1 MLYQLS
7 VKQKL
12 LAGYGLLIL
21 ILAAIVFT
29 AILKLDTI
37 QAKELEITEN
47 RYPKAALCN
56 KIVLVTFDVARK
68 VRDAIIAS
76 SPAEIESVIAKI
88 EALRAENT
96 ASLQELDKALVSSK
110 GREIFDRAIQAR
122 NVLSAQYAPLY
133 ALVRANKDAESVVFL
148 KQHFVP
154 ANEGFMK
161 ALNELA
167 AYQNDRVQQATAE
180 SKTAYSQAV
189 GIMLAAAVAALLVS
203 IVVALFISNLVTTPL
218 RRSAQ
223 LVRNIQQGDLSG
235 ADEALPASRDE
246 AIEIARNIQHMRQ
259 GLREVVSNIKDNAN
273 QVSDSAHELAS
284 MAQQVAGGA
293 QRQSEATSEAA
304 ATIEQL
310 TVSINHVADNS
321 NEASRQAKEAG
332 DLAGRGGHAVQASVG
347 KIQSVSDAVAATSEQ
362 MRGLTGEVQ
371 RIGNIVTVI
380 RDVAD
385 QTNLLALN
393 AAIEAARAGEMGR
406 GFAVVAD
413 EVRKLA
419 ERTASS
425 AQEITQMISAIQQG
439 VTKVVGSMEQ
449 SLASVDAVSGSA
461 REASDSMEEIG
472 SSTQSIVGTISNITS
487 ALGEQR
493 TASLSLAQSMEQVS
507 QMAEANSATVEEL
520 ATTSSQLNAL
530 SHALQSV
537 TERFRL

>member
-1 MLYQLS
+1 MLHQLS

-12 LAGYGLLIL
+12 LAGYGLMIL
-21 ILAAIVFT
+21 ILAAIVLT
-29 AILKLDTI
+29 AIFKLNAI
-37 QAKELEITEN
+37 QAKEVEITEN

-56 KIVLVTFDVARK
+56 KIVLATMGVARA
-68 VRDAIIAS
+68 VRDAIIAQ
-76 SPAEIESVIAKI
+76 SPQEIEANISKA
-88 EALRAENT
+88 EELRAQNT
-96 ASLQELDKALVSSK
+96 ASLDQLDKTLVSAK
-110 GREIFDRAIQAR
+110 GREVFTRVQQAR
-122 NVLSAQYAPLY
+122 GALSALYAPLY
-133 ALVRANKDAESVVFL
+133 ALIRANKDAESVAFL
-148 KQHFVP
+148 KQRFVP
-154 ANEGFMK
+154 ANAAF
-161 ALNELA
+161 AQTLDELT
-167 AYQNDRVQQATAE
+167 AYQNDKVQQALDD
-180 SKTAYSQAV
+180 SKAAYNQAV
-189 GIMLAAAVAALLVS
+189 TIMLISAAIALAIAVA
-203 IVVALFISNLVTTPL
+203 VALFVANLVTTPL
-218 RRSAQ
+218 RKSAQ

-235 ADEALPASRDE
+235 ADESLPNSRDE
-246 AIEIARNIQHMRQ
+246 AVEIARIIQHMRQ
-259 GLREVVSNIKDNAN
+259 GLREVVSSIQDNAN

-293 QRQSEATSEAA
+293 QRQSEATAEAA

-321 NEASRQAKEAG
+321 DQASRQAQEAG

-347 KIQSVSDAVAATSEQ
+347 KIQSVSSAVAATSEE
-362 MRGLTGEVQ
+362 MRTLTGEVQ

-425 AQEITQMISAIQQG
+425 AQEITQMINAIQQG
-439 VTKVVGSMEQ
+439 VEKVVGSMEQ

-461 REASDSMEEIG
+461 REASDSMEEIAG
-472 SSTQSIVGTISNITS
+472 STHSIVGTIGNITS

-520 ATTSSQLNAL
+520 ATTSSELNAL
-530 SHALQSV
+530 SHNLQNV
-537 TERFRL
+537 TARFRL

>member
-1 MLYQLS
+1 MLSQLS

-12 LAGYGLLIL
+12 LAGYGLLIV
-21 ILAAIVFT
+21 ILAAIVLSS
-29 AILKLDTI
+29 ISKLNIIEAQI
-37 QAKELEITEN
+37 QDITEN
-47 RYPKAALCN
+47 RYPKAELAN
-56 KIVLVTFDVARK
+56 KIVLVSYDVARK
-68 VRDAIIAS
+68 VRDAIMAS
-76 SPAEIESVIAKI
+76 SPQEVDAVIAKI
-88 EALRAENT
+88 ETLRAQNT
-96 ASLQELDKALVSSK
+96 DYLKELDRTLVSPK
-110 GREIFDRAIQAR
+110 GREILTRALQAR
-122 NVLSAQYAPLY
+122 ETLSAQYAPLY
-133 ALVRANKDAESVVFL
+133 ALTRANKDAEAQAFL

-161 ALNELA
+161 TLTELT
-167 AYQNDRVQQATAE
+167 AYQNDRVR
-180 SKTAYSQAV
+180 QAV
-189 GIMLAAAVAALLVS
+189 EDSKSAYRQTIGILLGSAAAALLLSVA
-203 IVVALFISNLVTTPL
+203 VALFISNLVTTPL
-218 RRSAQ
+218 KKSVT

-235 ADEALPASRDE
+235 PDEALPVSRDE
-246 AIEIARNIQHMRQ
+246 AMEIARNVQNMRQ
-259 GLREVVSNIKDNAN
+259 GLREVVASIQDNAN
-273 QVSDSAHELAS
+273 QVSDSAHQLSS
-284 MAQQVAGGA
+284 MAQQVATSA

-321 NEASRQAKEAG
+321 DQASRQARDAG

-347 KIQSVSDAVAATSEQ
+347 KIQSVSTAVAATSEE
-362 MRGLTGEVQ
+362 MRTLTGEVQ

-425 AQEITQMISAIQQG
+425 AQEITQMIHAIQQG
-439 VTKVVGSMEQ
+439 VEKVVGSMDQ
-449 SLASVDAVSGSA
+449 SLSSVDAVSGSA
-461 REASDSMEEIG
+461 REASDSMEEIEG
-472 SSTQSIVGTISNITS
+472 STRDIVGTIGNITS

-507 QMAEANSATVEEL
+507 QMAESNSATVEEL
-520 ATTSSQLNAL
+520 ATTSSELNAL
-530 SHALQSV
+530 SHNLQNV
-537 TERFRL
+537 TARFRL